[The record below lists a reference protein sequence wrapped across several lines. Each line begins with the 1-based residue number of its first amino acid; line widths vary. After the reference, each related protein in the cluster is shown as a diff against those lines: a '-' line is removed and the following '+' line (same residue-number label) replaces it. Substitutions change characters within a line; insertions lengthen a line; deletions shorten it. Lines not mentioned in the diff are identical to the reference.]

1 MLVALLAAATA
12 TIAPLEWA
20 VQDVTLGAAP
30 RVVYGGGTFV
40 AICAYDC
47 NDVATSPDG
56 IKWTIHPGA
65 KPGAVLSI
73 TYGDGL
79 FVAVGDYFN
88 TTTSVSASR
97 MYTSPGGVEWTE
109 QTNLPEIAN
118 AASVAYGTGMFV
130 VGGIDAIL
138 KFTIG
143 GANWTSVEGKGQPW
157 NIAYG
162 NGVFVAISQSG
173 DVKETGAMSITTMLL
188 DDGAWAHPTQFEPR
202 IKNHIIHAFGGGVF
216 IAIANDETNCVL
228 TSTNGSTWSTGA
240 KAPLCGSQY
249 WRSLVYGNGLFVAIG
264 ADGMM
269 TSPDGSTWTTQ
280 GVQLDMQDAAIGSGT
295 VVAVGGGKIATATIA
310 CANNEAFYVQ
320 PQQEDGAGAT
330 ETAAFC
336 VPTAA
341 GNMLAAT
348 LGSSFN
354 SYPSNNMYDYYDGTW
369 WNHTN
374 AVDPLWSSNVPVPSL
389 YGIASCNYQIDN
401 CVLPALMD
409 TDFSTGTTIANARA
423 GLETYLRFLNQ
434 PYKVIHDENTAP
446 PQTPFMLHL
455 RAECVGG
462 PGAEA
467 TLFTQQLDTNIKLV
481 TYTGD
486 NSPSSFH
493 GSSLGHT
500 VVVYQATDNG
510 AGNWTFRVASGL
522 ATSRTA
528 NDRTCA
534 DSITMNVINMNEC
547 VEGWT
552 GIEYV
557 PPAAPAYET
566 TAAPAPNSDKD
577 HTLRNVLIALPI
589 ALLLGLGIWRV
600 KRHNKSSEGG
610 ENGPM
615 TDLML

>member
-20 VQDVTLGAAP
+20 VQDVPLGAAP

-40 AICAYDC
+40 AIGND
-47 NDVATSPDG
+47 DVATSPDG

-65 KPGAVLSI
+65 APLVHASVVTGPGV
-73 TYGDGL
+73 
-79 FVAVGDYFN
+79 FVAVGVYFN
-88 TTTSVSASR
+88 TTTLVSASR

-109 QTNLPEIAN
+109 ETTLPEIAN
-118 AASVAYGTGMFV
+118 AASMAYGNGMFV

-143 GANWTSVEGKGQPW
+143 ANWTSEAVEGGGQPW

-162 NGVFVAISQSG
+162 NGVFVAISWSSGVQWSG
-173 DVKETGAMSITTMLL
+173 DMSITTMSL
-188 DDGAWAHPTQFEPR
+188 DDGAWALPTQFEPR
-202 IKNHIIHAFGGGVF
+202 IQNRIKHAFGGGVF
-216 IAIANDETNCVL
+216 IAIADNEANCVL
-228 TSTNGSTWSTGA
+228 TSTNGITWSTGA
-240 KAPLCGSQY
+240 EAPLCGSEN

-264 ADGMM
+264 TNGMM

-280 GVQLDMQDAAIGSGT
+280 GVQLDMDAAIGSGT

-320 PQQEDGAGAT
+320 PQQEYSDADTNAY
-330 ETAAFC
+330 C

-354 SYPSNNMYDYYDGTW
+354 SYPSNNMYDYYDGTGW
-369 WNHTN
+369 QDHV
-374 AVDPLWSSNVPVPSL
+374 VDFWESIVP
-389 YGIASCNYQIDN
+389 
-401 CVLPALMD
+401 LPASLGSVSCDLNFDINCALFELMG
-409 TDFSTGTTIANARA
+409 TNVSGTTIANARA

-434 PYKVIHDENTAP
+434 PYKVTHDENTAL

-455 RAECVGG
+455 RAECVGA

-467 TLFTQQLDTNIKLV
+467 AMFTQQLDTNITLV

-486 NSPSSFH
+486 NSPSSFY

-500 VVVYQATDNG
+500 VVVYEATDNG
-510 AGNWTFRVASGL
+510 AGSWTFRVASGL

-534 DSITMNVINMNEC
+534 DSITMNVINIEEC

-552 GIEYV
+552 GIQYV

-566 TAAPAPNSDKD
+566 TAAPAPNSDND
-577 HTLRNVLIALPI
+577 HTLRNVLIALLI
-589 ALLLGLGIWRV
+589 ALLCLGIWLV
-600 KRHNKSSEGG
+600 KRHTDDYASD
-610 ENGPM
+610 M
-615 TDLML
+615 TDTIL